1 MAQPW
6 DYIAKIVSL
15 GDSGCGKSSLT
26 VRLCEG
32 RFSPHHDVTIGVE
45 FGSRIVPVGPPAS
58 HSLSINNP
66 SKSSQAQA
74 PVSPSK
80 QKQEQKHMKLSLW
93 DTAGQETYKSITRS
107 YFRGASGALLVFDI
121 SRKNTFLSA
130 TSWLHD
136 LRQIAEEGIVVVLVG
151 NKSDLAGSST
161 VTDSDA
167 ANKRQ
172 VTKEEAEE
180 WCKANGVM
188 QYVETS
194 AKSGEGVEQAFLE
207 VAERI
212 YQNIEAGKYDLNDR
226 RSGVKGPGG
235 GANRAGVNLND
246 AMFLLWLSTI
256 AAAFPVGSH
265 VVHEKREADPIGWDR
280 DSRASR
286 DAVLPVRIALKQQ
299 NLKHGELSLQD
310 MHNRTSPNFRNV
322 NLNSSFM

>member
-1 MAQPW
+1 
-6 DYIAKIVSL
+6 
-15 GDSGCGKSSLT
+15 
-26 VRLCEG
+26 
-32 RFSPHHDVTIGVE
+32 
-45 FGSRIVPVGPPAS
+45 
-58 HSLSINNP
+58 
-66 SKSSQAQA
+66 
-74 PVSPSK
+74 
-80 QKQEQKHMKLSLW
+80 MKLSLW

-151 NKSDLAGSST
+151 NKSDLAASST
-161 VTDSDA
+161 VSDPDS

-172 VTKEEAEE
+172 VSREEAEE

-194 AKSGEGVEQAFLE
+194 AKSGEGVERAFLE

-235 GANRAGVNLND
+235 GGARAGGVNLND
-246 AMFLLWLSTI
+246 ASKKGGQKGW
-256 AAAFPVGSH
+256 GSCC
-265 VVHEKREADPIGWDR
+265 
-280 DSRASR
+280 
-286 DAVLPVRIALKQQ
+286 
-299 NLKHGELSLQD
+299 
-310 MHNRTSPNFRNV
+310 
-322 NLNSSFM
+322 

>member
-1 MAQPW
+1 MTQPW

-58 HSLSINNP
+58 LELGINNP
-66 SKSSQAQA
+66 SAKTTALPDQ
-74 PVSPSK
+74 P
-80 QKQEQKHMKLSLW
+80 QKHMKLSLW

-121 SRKNTFLSA
+121 TRMNTFLSA

-136 LRQIAEEGIVVVLVG
+136 LRQIAEEGIVCVLVG
-151 NKSDLAGSST
+151 NKSDLATASA
-161 VTDSDA
+161 DERA
-167 ANKRQ
+167 PNNRQ
-172 VTKEEAEE
+172 VTREEAEE
-180 WCKANGVM
+180 WCHANGVM

-194 AKSGEGVEQAFLE
+194 AKSGEGVERAFLE

-226 RSGVKGPGG
+226 RSGVKGPGAG
-235 GANRAGVNLND
+235 GGNQARLNLND
-246 AMFLLWLSTI
+246 A
-256 AAAFPVGSH
+256 
-265 VVHEKREADPIGWDR
+265 
-280 DSRASR
+280 SRA
-286 DAVLPVRIALKQQ
+286 KKGQQ
-299 NLKHGELSLQD
+299 GWGGGCC
-310 MHNRTSPNFRNV
+310 
-322 NLNSSFM
+322 

>member
-15 GDSGCGKSSLT
+15 GDSGCGKSSVCDMIPVIQGSHADGSQLT

-80 QKQEQKHMKLSLW
+80 QKQEQKHMKLLLW

-161 VTDSDA
+161 VTDSEA

-194 AKSGEGVEQAFLE
+194 AKSGEGVERAFLE

-246 AMFLLWLSTI
+246 A
-256 AAAFPVGSH
+256 
-265 VVHEKREADPIGWDR
+265 
-280 DSRASR
+280 SRKG
-286 DAVLPVRIALKQQ
+286 KQQ
-299 NLKHGELSLQD
+299 GWGGCC
-310 MHNRTSPNFRNV
+310 
-322 NLNSSFM
+322 

>member
-1 MAQPW
+1 MSQPW

-58 HSLSINNP
+58 LALSINSP
-66 SKSSQAQA
+66 ARAGPQAQPPPA
-74 PVSPSK
+74 K
-80 QKQEQKHMKLSLW
+80 QPPQKHMKLSLW

-151 NKSDLAGSST
+151 NKSDLAASSA
-161 VTDSDA
+161 VVDA
-167 ANKRQ
+167 DAHNKRQ
-172 VTKEEAEE
+172 VTRDEAEA
-180 WCKANGVM
+180 WCTANGVM

-194 AKSGEGVEQAFLE
+194 AKNGEGVERAFLE

-226 RSGVKGPGG
+226 RSGVKGPGA
-235 GANRAGVNLND
+235 GAGNRAGVNLGMND
-246 AMFLLWLSTI
+246 A
-256 AAAFPVGSH
+256 AKKG
-265 VVHEKREADPIGWDR
+265 
-280 DSRASR
+280 
-286 DAVLPVRIALKQQ
+286 KQQ
-299 NLKHGELSLQD
+299 GWGSCC
-310 MHNRTSPNFRNV
+310 
-322 NLNSSFM
+322 